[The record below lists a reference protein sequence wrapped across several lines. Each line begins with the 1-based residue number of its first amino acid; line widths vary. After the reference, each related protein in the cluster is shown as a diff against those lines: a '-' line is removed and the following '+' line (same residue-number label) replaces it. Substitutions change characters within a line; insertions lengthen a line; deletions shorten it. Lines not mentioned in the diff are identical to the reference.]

1 MAAFRFSLCAG
12 ILLARYSQAAPELFE
27 SEKEQLTAADIE
39 ALPSE
44 SSHLFEFGSLSNSRA
59 SNRSC
64 KVYPGDVD
72 WPSDQT
78 WTALNQA
85 VDGNLLKPHPRAAV
99 CYDGPYYDAAECS
112 KISAN
117 WTNSY
122 IHLQDPIE
130 MFSPIYQ
137 GLTCMP
143 PSVYDSKGCTAGGFP
158 MYVIN
163 ATTPK
168 HVQAGVNFAR
178 NTGVR
183 LVVKNTG
190 HDFSGKSGGAESLS
204 IWTRHF
210 KEISYI
216 PEYQDEASGYSGAAF
231 KCGTGVQ
238 AFEIY
243 KAASEKGKVV
253 VGGEGQV
260 SVILCRIEEG
270 KSSYYSSN

>member
-1 MAAFRFSLCAG
+1 MEAIRISLYAG
-12 ILLARYSQAAPELFE
+12 LLLARCSQAAPELFE

-39 ALPSE
+39 ALPSAY
-44 SSHLFEFGSLSNSRA
+44 SHLFEPGTLSSIQA

-64 KVYPGDVD
+64 KVYPGDAD
-72 WPSDQT
+72 WPSDET
-78 WTALNQA
+78 WSALNQA
-85 VDGNLLKPHPRAAV
+85 VDGNLLKPHPRASV
-99 CYDGPYYDAAECS
+99 CYDGPYYDGAECAR
-112 KISAN
+112 ISAN

-122 IHLQDPIE
+122 IHLEDPIE
-130 MFSPIYQ
+130 MFSPVYQ
-137 GLTCMP
+137 GLTCSP
-143 PSVYDSKGCTAGGFP
+143 PSIYDSKGCTTGGFP

-163 ATTPK
+163 ATTPR

-190 HDFSGKSGGAESLS
+190 HDFSGKSGGGESLS

-210 KEISYI
+210 KEIRYI
-216 PEYQDEASGYSGAAF
+216 PEYQGEASNYSGAAF

-260 SVILCRIEEG
+260 RLGFCDLGRKASSVH
-270 KSSYYSSN
+270 SN